1 MWGPHDVTFDQT
13 TRYEWVRVNGYYQVP
28 LNPLPFICHLIPSG
42 TAASIDRLFDG
53 ARPARRRLVALV
65 DSFGGMEGAKA
76 QMGSL
81 ESSLLQIVQ
90 EHQQRSIWTREQ
102 TDKAKKN
109 ALRTAMRVSEL
120 LVDTVNGGV
129 EESFINE
136 KRVEL
141 EIRALASTIMRYK
154 KQTDQWL
161 AASHALNTVIK
172 EIGDFENWMKIMDF
186 DCKSINAAI
195 RNIHQM

>member
-1 MWGPHDVTFDQT
+1 
-13 TRYEWVRVNGYYQVP
+13 
-28 LNPLPFICHLIPSG
+28 
-42 TAASIDRLFDG
+42 
-53 ARPARRRLVALV
+53 
-65 DSFGGMEGAKA
+65 MEGAKA

-102 TDKAKKN
+102 TGLMLKVERKGVNCETSSVVIDNKAKKN